1 MKKILMSL
9 AVVLGATGAFTACTN
24 GDYSKTTPKNTQD
37 SLAYYAGATQGATY
51 NRAFA
56 GMTDEE
62 KEQFNLKNGIDKD
75 AFLLGFKTALDAD
88 TANGS
93 YLLGIQE
100 GVRAAQMLN
109 YYHSYGVEINREML
123 FSLLKDNFN
132 KDLQE
137 LPDSLVQQ
145 YQIALNEADRKIQ
158 NYVMK
163 IQEQRRIEQAEKDKK
178 EYDANIAAG
187 KKFISELSGKTK
199 GLVTTPS
206 GLAYEV
212 IKEGNGTPATMADRV
227 KVIYTGTL
235 IDGTEFDSSKG
246 EAVPF
251 SPRGVVPGFGEA
263 LTLVAPGSR
272 YRLYIPGE
280 LAYGFNKLPNIPLG
294 STLVF
299 DVEVVE
305 VIPTQAP
312 SAPAAPGL

>member
-9 AVVLGATGAFTACTN
+9 AVVLGTTGTFTACTN

-56 GMTDEE
+56 EMTDEE
-62 KEQFNLKNGIDKD
+62 KEQFNLMDGIDKD

-109 YYHSYGVEINREML
+109 YYHSYGVDINREML

-137 LPDSLVQQ
+137 LPDSLIQQ
-145 YQIALNEADRKIQ
+145 YQIAMKEADRKIQ

-163 IQEQRRIEQAEKDKK
+163 IQEQRRIEQLKKDDE
-178 EYDANIAAG
+178 EYKANLEVG
-187 KKFISELSGKTK
+187 RKFMSELPGKVK
-199 GLVTTPS
+199 NLVTTQS

-212 IKEGNGTPATMADRV
+212 VKQGEGTPATRDDRV
-227 KVIYTGTL
+227 KVNYTGKL
-235 IDGTEFDSSKG
+235 IDGTVFDSSEDHG
-246 EAVPF
+246 GPATF
-251 SPRGVVPGFGEA
+251 SPRGVVPGFGEG
-263 LTLVAPGSR
+263 LTLMAPGSK
-272 YRLYIPGE
+272 YVLYIPAE
-280 LAYGFNKLPNIPLG
+280 LGYNNNKMPNIPMG

-299 DVEVVE
+299 EVEVLE
-305 VIPTQAP
+305 VIPAQ
-312 SAPAAPGL
+312 APAAQL

>member
-9 AVVLGATGAFTACTN
+9 AVVLGAAGAFTACTN

-37 SLAYYAGATQGATY
+37 SLAYYVGAAQGATY

-56 GMTDEE
+56 EMNDEQ
-62 KEQFNLKNGIDKD
+62 KEQFNLTKGIDKD
-75 AFLLGFKTALDAD
+75 AFLLGFKTVLDAD

-100 GVRAAQMLN
+100 GVQAARMLSS
-109 YYHSYGVEINREML
+109 YHQYGIEINREML
-123 FSLLKDNFN
+123 YSLLKDNLY
-132 KDLQE
+132 KDLEE
-137 LPDSLVQQ
+137 LPDSLIQQ
-145 YQIALNEADRKIQ
+145 YQIAMNEASRKIQ
-158 NYVMK
+158 NYMMK
-163 IQEQRRIEQAEKDKK
+163 IDDQRRIEQAEKDKK

-187 KKFISELSGKTK
+187 KKFMSELPGKTRN
-199 GLVTTPS
+199 LVTTQS

-212 IKEGNGTPATMADRV
+212 IKEGEGTPATMADRV
-227 KVIYTGTL
+227 SVIYTGTL

-263 LTLVAPGSR
+263 LTLMAPGSK

-280 LAYGFNKLPNIPLG
+280 LAYGFNKVPNIPLG

-312 SAPAAPGL
+312 SAPQL